1 MKGIFIGAKVGGQ
14 IQFRPR
20 NCLSCQ
26 YDNLTN
32 GNPQVLIYLPGAFWT
47 AFAGG
52 LRFINLPAITE
63 FEELPETTVV
73 GWGTGDQYV
82 FNKNYQTRIVSI
94 FLLTVP

>member
-1 MKGIFIGAKVGGQ
+1 MKGPFIGAKVGGQ
-14 IQFRPR
+14 IQFKLR
-20 NCLSCQ
+20 NCPSCQ

-52 LRFINLPAITE
+52 LKFINLPAITE

-73 GWGTGDQYV
+73 GWGTGD
-82 FNKNYQTRIVSI
+82 
-94 FLLTVP
+94 L